1 MGEAVAAG
9 KGPDFER
16 HPGWS
21 LQFSERKMVCRSY
34 FLQMAV
40 WGDSKVPSP
49 STRMTQSR
57 YRVSTL
63 PLSREVHLA
72 FPCLPR
78 AMPRK
83 KAFCE
88 RLFHSKMKKRTAF
101 PSLTSA
107 TAFISLKRK
116 LVWAPGWL
124 SR

>member
-57 YRVSTL
+57 YRVSDPAL
-63 PLSREVHLA
+63 EQGGPLS
-72 FPCLPR
+72 F
-78 AMPRK
+78 
-83 KAFCE
+83 
-88 RLFHSKMKKRTAF
+88 
-101 PSLTSA
+101 SLSSQSYA
-107 TAFISLKRK
+107 
-116 LVWAPGWL
+116 
-124 SR
+124 